1 MPTLN
6 APAYKQVDVGAAFG
20 EAQYMSGVKANDSE
34 DGDITGKTTH
44 SSPVNTAVEGYYAVN
59 YTVTDSDG
67 NTATATTIVFVG
79 KDWVFGLNYA
89 IRAYDFSKSAG
100 QVLGTDAEMISSARA
115 QAIGT
120 NQSAADFGKQ
130 VAVSVVN
137 NGGYPAKKV
146 GSYDITFAVQ
156 AEVGTTKTIK
166 ATVTG
171 GNVPVLTVPGV
182 RTVPASGGSFNYMQ
196 GVTANDAEDGNIT
209 NKVIHGTPV
218 NMNNPGAYKVTY
230 SVTDSDGNTVQKSG
244 IVLVGTGWV
253 VKGGYALYAEDFAR
267 KLSAIAGTSSEAT
280 RLSKAMAVWIAD
292 SSSADFG
299 KYVPT
304 KIAKLGG
311 YKKAKGTYNITFA
324 IAEKTSVTKTI
335 KASISD
341 DTPKAPIVQVTNR
354 TIYNN
359 RTTPAPNVTVNPPA
373 VTVNNQPADITSAPV
388 AEAPEVTEEAP
399 TVEEAIITDSNVAKT
414 SPESNYWYLF
424 DVLLPLASLI
434 LGFYLM
440 IVALR
445 RREEENEDD
454 EQSVNQGKQIRMW
467 GGLGISLG
475 IVSIIIMILT
485 QHFEGAMKMVDIWT
499 ILFAVIF
506 VAEVLAAFGVNSKKK
521 DEWDGERD
529 L

>member
-1 MPTLN
+1 
-6 APAYKQVDVGAAFG
+6 
-20 EAQYMSGVKANDSE
+20 
-34 DGDITGKTTH
+34 
-44 SSPVNTAVEGYYAVN
+44 VEGYYAVN
-59 YTVTDSDG
+59 YAVTDSDG

-79 KDWVFGLNYA
+79 KDWVFGTNYA

-100 QVLGTDAEMISSARA
+100 KVLGTNAEMISSAKA
-115 QAIGT
+115 QAIGI
-120 NQSAADFGKQ
+120 NPSAADFGQQ
-130 VAVSVVN
+130 VAVSVAD

-171 GNVPVLTVPGV
+171 GNVPALTVPKV
-182 RTVPASGGSFNYMQ
+182 RRAPASGGRFNYMQ
-196 GVTANDAEDGNIT
+196 GVTAKDVEDGDIT
-209 NKVIHGTPV
+209 NKVIYGTTV
-218 NMNNPGAYKVTY
+218 NMNTPGAYKVTY
-230 SVTDSDGNTVQKSG
+230 GVTDSDGNTVQKSG

-253 VKGGYALYAEDFAR
+253 VKGGYALYAEDFAK
-267 KLSAIAGTSSEAT
+267 KLSAITGTSSEAT
-280 RLSKAMAVWIAD
+280 RLAKAMAVWIAD
-292 SSSADFG
+292 STSAEFG

-304 KIAKLGG
+304 KIAELGG
-311 YKKAKGTYNITFA
+311 YKKEKGTYNITFA
-324 IAEKTSVTKTI
+324 VAEKASVTKTI

-359 RTTPAPNVTVNPPA
+359 TTTTTPAPNVTVNQPA
-373 VTVNNQPADITSAPV
+373 VEIPTPEPTVVTV
-388 AEAPEVTEEAP
+388 AGVTEQAP
-399 TVEEAIITDSNVAKT
+399 TVEEAIIADSDVAKAA
-414 SPESNYWYLF
+414 PAYYWHLI
-424 DVLLPLASLI
+424 DVLLALASLV

-440 IVALR
+440 IVAMR
-445 RREEENEDD
+445 RKEEENEDD

-475 IVSIIIMILT
+475 IAAIIIMILT
-485 QHFEGAMKMVDIWT
+485 QHFDGVMKLADIWT

-506 VAEVLAAFGVNSKKK
+506 GTELLASFGVNSKKQ
-521 DEWDGERD
+521 DDWENERD